1 MLKAHT
7 KDTQSQINPD
17 KAIEIL
23 KEGNERFVKN
33 LKAERNLLEQVQ
45 DTTMGQFPFATVL
58 SCMDSRTSVELIFDQ
73 GIGDI
78 FSIRVAGNV
87 VNEDVL
93 GSMEYGCK
101 AVGTRIVLVL
111 GHTKCGAVAGAC
123 DHFEMGN
130 LTSLLKKIEPAM
142 ERAETS
148 GEKNGQNVDYVNEVV
163 KKNVEVV
170 IEQIRDKS
178 PIVADLEKSGDIKIV
193 GAIYDVDNGKVTWL

>member
-7 KDTQSQINPD
+7 KETQSKINPD
-17 KAIEIL
+17 KAIEML

-33 LKAERNLLEQVQ
+33 IKSERNLLEQVQ

-142 ERAETS
+142 DKAEAS
-148 GEKNGQNVDYVNEVV
+148 GEKNGKNLEYVNEVV
-163 KKNVEVV
+163 KKNVELVMD
-170 IEQIRDKS
+170 QIREKS
-178 PIVADLEKSGDIKIV
+178 PIVAELEQSGDIKIV
-193 GAIYDVDNGKVTWL
+193 GAIYDVDNGKVKWL